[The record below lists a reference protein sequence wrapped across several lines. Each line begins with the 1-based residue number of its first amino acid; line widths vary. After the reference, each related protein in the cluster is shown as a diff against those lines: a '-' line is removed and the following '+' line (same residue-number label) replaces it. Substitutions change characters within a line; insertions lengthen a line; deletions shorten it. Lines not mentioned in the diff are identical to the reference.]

1 MRRAEQTGKPLE
13 FVIADLSLGSLRR
26 TMLDGDKE
34 ITAAQVKLTL
44 QEIPIE
50 EIRLARFP
58 SPGFGEDVETGP
70 VDTSGACIPRL
81 AAVTSEVADFQLQA
95 AGQDR
100 GLQVSSGDGCDP
112 EGDTSGGLSPN
123 DPGWTA

>member
-26 TMLDGDKE
+26 TMRAGDKE

-58 SPGFGEDVETGP
+58 VPGFTEDVDVSAPDDTGECLGLFTDNISDLSDYHK
-70 VDTSGACIPRL
+70 V
-81 AAVTSEVADFQLQA
+81 
-95 AGQDR
+95 AGQESTIIDA
-100 GLQVSSGDGCDP
+100 GDGCTP
-112 EGDTSGGLSPN
+112 TGFYP
-123 DPGWTA
+123 PR